1 MSEME
6 VGGPG
11 LGRIHRQNNDKKYYC
26 HFTGFLEGIAAS
38 GFVEVGE
45 VTPLIDECKEFVRLA
60 SDNDADD
67 IIQDFEADL
76 LEHEG
81 IENLVEIRVTEI
93 DATCQKS
100 RLNRFLG
107 YCRGISCDGLIT
119 LSEAKGVLEFIDC
132 NPDLSSNVGVKQIYV
147 SCQDAVEDGIVDGNE
162 SIEICDA
169 IERIVGDNYADTGVA
184 QTEGVAN
191 YEEYRFEEFDR
202 EIDES
207 VVVLTGCFKA
217 KPRKILEDEI
227 AARGA
232 VIMRAVS
239 GKTDFLIVG
248 GKASRDWLELNRGT
262 KIRKVQKLRLES
274 VKPKFVSEYQL
285 LRHIEW
291 E

>member
-11 LGRIHRQNNDKKYYC
+11 LGKIHRRNNDKKYYC

-45 VTPLIDECKEFVRLA
+45 VTPLIDECKEFVRVA

-81 IENLVEIRVTEI
+81 IESIVEIRVTEI
-93 DATCQKS
+93 DAACEKS

-107 YCRGISCDGLIT
+107 YCRGIACDGVIT
-119 LSEAKGVLEFIDC
+119 LSEAKGILEFIDR
-132 NPDLSSNVGVKQIYV
+132 NPDLSSVVGVKQIYV
-147 SCQDAVEDGIVDGNE
+147 SCLDAVEDGIIDGNE
-162 SIEICDA
+162 SIEICEA

-191 YEEYRFEEFDR
+191 YDEHRFEDFER
-202 EIDES
+202 EVEGA
-207 VVVLTGCFKA
+207 VVVLTGCFKVN
-217 KPRKILEDEI
+217 PRKILEDEI

-232 VIMRAVS
+232 VIKRAVS
-239 GKTDFLIVG
+239 GKTDYLIVG

-262 KIRKVQKLRLES
+262 KIRKAQNLRLKS
-274 VKPKFVSEYQL
+274 SKPKLVSEYQL
-285 LRHIEW
+285 LRHIDW